1 MHNTQLDY
9 LIKCVILMKEEE
21 VRGEVY
27 YDMMDRKRSTLNLK
41 RLTMLCTV
49 KYSHR
54 GLFQNL
60 AVPVK
65 KISK

>member
-41 RLTMLCTV
+41 RLTMLCTG
-49 KYSHR
+49 KHSHR